1 MLCKPTADGNLRF
14 LGFRSSNTKRVL
26 RRLLLPFWFPLT
38 FLVVPPCF
46 NAMKKSPFLKVKNSF
61 SNCTLKMDLIWSG
74 WIWLTR
80 VPFIPIARYLSV
92 ATPFIR
98 TLQLSTTSIASFV
111 CSWTLRVPLMVP
123 SGKICRNIMAR
134 TDHKERGRAQPG
146 GRIGKIGCLHSAWS
160 TWGVFGMDFF
170 GWDLVVVTSLTF
182 FLAMCWFADCS
193 EAFDRI
199 KMTRMTARRTTF
211 DRDMFP
217 ERKYCWSKQSETSK
231 A

>member
-1 MLCKPTADGNLRF
+1 MDQIENLNKI
-14 LGFRSSNTKRVL
+14 RS
-26 RRLLLPFWFPLT
+26 LL
-38 FLVVPPCF
+38 
-46 NAMKKSPFLKVKNSF
+46 
-61 SNCTLKMDLIWSG
+61 
-74 WIWLTR
+74 
-80 VPFIPIARYLSV
+80 
-92 ATPFIR
+92 
-98 TLQLSTTSIASFV
+98 

-199 KMTRMTARRTTF
+199 KMTRMTVCRTTF

-217 ERKYCWSKQSETSK
+217 ERKYCCKWNAFMKSTPVLCRIQRRPNISGMQHSH
-231 A
+231 